1 MAHEIHYKLASDAE
15 APARGANETHFLL
28 PYRDRVSG
36 KYAVTRWQPLGR
48 YRSTDAALSN
58 AGHG

>member
-28 PYRDRVSG
+28 PCRVSG
-36 KYAVTRWQPLGR
+36 EYAVTRRQALGR
-48 YRSTDAALSN
+48 YRSTEAALSK